1 MAPTRCDSHFRRCLL
16 GQNHDAVMFSSHLR
30 PLGMWYSLGRR
41 RGVVIRTEAPR
52 TMQTLIFFLGLPT
65 LSEAGLICPMQVL
78 HLINSTH
85 TCRRALVLHRR
96 MWTGQ
101 QLLNKTA
108 LKALRLT
115 HAQALGFWGFPKVKK
130 HGFVRLA
137 GLSLV
142 RATEAVGSNDDL
154 LLDNF
159 RLRQPSV
166 GLQVRSSDTG
176 SISSFRE

>member
-1 MAPTRCDSHFRRCLL
+1 M
-16 GQNHDAVMFSSHLR
+16 
-30 PLGMWYSLGRR
+30 
-41 RGVVIRTEAPR
+41 VIRTEAPR
-52 TMQTLIFFLGLPT
+52 TMQTLIFSLGLPT

-85 TCRRALVLHRR
+85 ACRRALVLHRR

-115 HAQALGFWGFPKVKK
+115 HARALGFWGFPKVKK
-130 HGFVRLA
+130 HGSVRLA
-137 GLSLV
+137 VLSLV

-159 RLRQPSV
+159 RLRPGQWDC
-166 GLQVRSSDTG
+166 RSARQTLGPFPVSEN
-176 SISSFRE
+176 SFELVFFFFIC